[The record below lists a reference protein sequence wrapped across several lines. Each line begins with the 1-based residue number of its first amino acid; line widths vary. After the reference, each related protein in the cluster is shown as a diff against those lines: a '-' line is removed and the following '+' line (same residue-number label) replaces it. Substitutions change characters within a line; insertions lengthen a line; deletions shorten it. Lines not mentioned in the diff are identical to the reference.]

1 MGFTFSIQQSVLP
14 SRYHYQTTLFEKG
27 ESLSLGSTQLC
38 IKKIT
43 GVPIVCHRDGP
54 ATPTRRFPRPT
65 PMKTIVLRFA
75 FIIGAILLAMPVHT
89 GAARR
94 PGPPAAIG
102 GVLDLTRWQLDRH
115 GPLRLAGQ
123 WEFYWGALLSP
134 DDFRWAINAGKNR
147 LVRHARGVERCSVN
161 GLELGGKGFATF
173 RLRLCVDPRQGGRPC
188 SSHTPLPPTGC
199 GSTTGRR

>member
-1 MGFTFSIQQSVLP
+1 MVPNPDRYPSTF
-14 SRYHYQTTLFEKG
+14 FEKG

-65 PMKTIVLRFA
+65 PMKTIVLRFV

-123 WEFYWGALLSP
+123 WEFYWEALLSP
-134 DDFRWAINAGKNR
+134 EDFRPAIKPEKNR
-147 LVRHARGVERCSVN
+147 LVRHACRVERC
-161 GLELGGKGFATF
+161 GRERPDPGREGGMPPSGSASASPPA
-173 RLRLCVDPRQGGRPC
+173 RGGWPC
-188 SSHTPLPPTGC
+188 SFHTRLPPTGC